1 MKWESS
7 SAELAPHFFRVHLG
21 TEMVLKV
28 KASAVIAGT
37 LSQLHPD
44 LLNFFLCHP
53 RELLNLS
60 REPINLKVKAA

>member
-1 MKWESS
+1 MGKFPALFW
-7 SAELAPHFFRVHLG
+7 VHLG
-21 TEMVLKV
+21 TEMLLKV
-28 KASAVIAGT
+28 KASALIAGT
-37 LSQLHPD
+37 RSPG